1 VEILGSGQYYP
12 MYSLLLSLLDPVSII
27 RLSKTCRRLVDLYR
41 DAIPREW
48 NVDRLLGRF
57 VEQPLALRSVMRDH
71 RVVISGS
78 AALQFFERRCWKESD
93 LDVFVQKPSEAKALK
108 EHLVRTEGYRRREAS
123 VDATQYHFGAVSLIL
138 DSCRRPADRN
148 RLERMFGITRLSRSC
163 VCRGGGSRYSRY
175 CSGSTAVPS

>member
-1 VEILGSGQYYP
+1 L
-12 MYSLLLSLLDPVSII
+12 
-27 RLSKTCRRLVDLYR
+27 
-41 DAIPREW
+41 
-48 NVDRLLGRF
+48 
-57 VEQPLALRSVMRDH
+57 
-71 RVVISGS
+71 
-78 AALQFFERRCWKESD
+78 
-93 LDVFVQKPSEAKALK
+93 FVQKPSEAKALK